1 MGTPLLLALWAQVI
15 HSTGS
20 CRETVKV
27 KTLVTSLGSQ
37 WAQHDG
43 VWVAGTK
50 SSHNRRKARCL
61 PALDSSVSDHTAL
74 PPGRFQGAARN

>member
-20 CRETVKV
+20 YRETVKV
-27 KTLVTSLGSQ
+27 KTLVTSLGSW

-43 VWVAGTK
+43 GWGTGTK
-50 SSHNRRKARCL
+50 SSHNRRQAGRL
-61 PALDSSVSDHTAL
+61 PALDSSVSDHAAL
-74 PPGRFQGAARN
+74 PPGRFQGTARN